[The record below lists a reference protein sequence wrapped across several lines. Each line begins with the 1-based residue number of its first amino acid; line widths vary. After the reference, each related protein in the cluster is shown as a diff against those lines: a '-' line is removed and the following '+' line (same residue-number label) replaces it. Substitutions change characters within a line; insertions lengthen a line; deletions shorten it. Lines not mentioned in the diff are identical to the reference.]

1 MRPELVRSFPDCLRD
16 PARADNAR
24 LPTMMVLAAVI
35 FMHVLVSLSVY
46 LYVFG
51 VFNTSYLRIF
61 QVAFYLLLIGFALTL
76 GVGIEHVLRY
86 LRPTGHTL
94 AAVE

>member
-1 MRPELVRSFPDCLRD
+1 M
-16 PARADNAR
+16 
-24 LPTMMVLAAVI
+24 TILATAI
-35 FMHVLVSLSVY
+35 FLHVLVSLSVY

-51 VFNTSYLRIF
+51 VFNTQYLRIF
-61 QVAFYLLLIGFALTL
+61 QVAFYLLLIGFALTI
-76 GVGIEHVLRY
+76 GVGIKYVLRY